1 MKLNKL
7 FKLFMLVLVV
17 ISVALLIWGFA
28 AGFMTND
35 AQAVDALLYYGYIM
49 VGIAVA
55 AWVLVG
61 LVIAVKNNP
70 KSLIKLGG
78 LLVAG
83 VVLCLVSYLLA
94 PGTPAMGREN
104 IIPADTPG
112 VLKLTDTILNL
123 TYIAGALAI
132 FAIIVAIIFSFSV
145 CFATNFLSIKHSSF
159 HYFLDQVIKD
169 SQIDKSL
176 VIFSCNSYKDVITP
190 NQGSIFSLNSTTIEV
205 NRCSFIRVVSS
216 SYPACFYI
224 DKSNVEISYCYFFS
238 CYAQGGN
245 MKFGNAFYCN
255 DCHVVLK
262 CTYTLSC
269 SPSDVDQDIVGDSA
283 IALCYS
289 HSLHMSYVNSSKC
302 YGKTGAAS
310 VSYRDSVCSE
320 SFLFYITITDPHDHN
335 CLESQGSEQKSY
347 IYYANIVNSSSC
359 SNIVFCN
366 SDSDFA
372 IFKYSVF
379 INPKSTFASKS
390 LA

>member
-35 AQAVDALLYYGYIM
+35 AQAVDGLLYYAYVM

-61 LVIAVKNNP
+61 LDIAVKNNP

-132 FAIIVAIIFSFSV
+132 FAIIVGEIRMAI
-145 CFATNFLSIKHSSF
+145 TNK
-159 HYFLDQVIKD
+159 K
-169 SQIDKSL
+169 
-176 VIFSCNSYKDVITP
+176 
-190 NQGSIFSLNSTTIEV
+190 
-205 NRCSFIRVVSS
+205 
-216 SYPACFYI
+216 
-224 DKSNVEISYCYFFS
+224 
-238 CYAQGGN
+238 
-245 MKFGNAFYCN
+245 
-255 DCHVVLK
+255 
-262 CTYTLSC
+262 
-269 SPSDVDQDIVGDSA
+269 
-283 IALCYS
+283 
-289 HSLHMSYVNSSKC
+289 
-302 YGKTGAAS
+302 
-310 VSYRDSVCSE
+310 
-320 SFLFYITITDPHDHN
+320 
-335 CLESQGSEQKSY
+335 
-347 IYYANIVNSSSC
+347 
-359 SNIVFCN
+359 
-366 SDSDFA
+366 
-372 IFKYSVF
+372 
-379 INPKSTFASKS
+379 
-390 LA
+390 